1 MPTYH
6 QKTLEIFNFCIERL
20 VEIANYDRSK
30 LDGEISEL
38 HHEIFNTDYYIIGR
52 YQATQWMGTDAFDM
66 IGDIQEY
73 EDSNFG
79 ERFTDCSDPEKV
91 VNMWVY
97 IKGEEWIQECIEEAK
112 FKVDHL
118 VRLEVS

>member
-1 MPTYH
+1 MPTYR
-6 QKTLEIFNFCIERL
+6 QKTLEIFNFCIDRL
-20 VEIANYDRSK
+20 VEIAKYDRTK
-30 LDGEISEL
+30 LDGEISDL
-38 HHEIFNTDYYIIGR
+38 HHDIFNTDCYIIGR
-52 YQATQWMGTDAFDM
+52 YQATQWIGIDAFDM
-66 IGDIQEY
+66 IRDIQEY

-79 ERFTDCSDPEKV
+79 ERFTDCSEPEKV

-97 IKGEEWIQECIEEAK
+97 IKGEEWIRECIEEAK